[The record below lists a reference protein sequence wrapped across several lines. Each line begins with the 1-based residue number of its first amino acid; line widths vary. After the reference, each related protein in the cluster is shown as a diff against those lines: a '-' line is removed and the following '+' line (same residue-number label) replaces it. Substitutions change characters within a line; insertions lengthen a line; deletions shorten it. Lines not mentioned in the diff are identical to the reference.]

1 MKKRFVSLAI
11 VMVIIFSFFLC
22 GAGSSSSS
30 SDSAVTKAKDSTVI
44 VIIGASV
51 DGEWV
56 PLTRGTGFFI
66 AENKAAPQYLLT
78 NHHVV
83 EDFIKLGSGEAKQIE
98 GSTLKAGIRVYY
110 SADDYSEAYLVDSN
124 SIKDIALIKLE
135 KRAEDYTGLEL
146 CVPAEDMVGDTVY
159 AVGYPSISD
168 NSVIDS
174 VSQWTKEDVTVS
186 KGIIS
191 RLSTTSGTG
200 VRTIQTDA
208 VFSGG
213 NSGGPLVDENG
224 AVIGLN
230 TFSVSGNNTILYY
243 AVNIDEAVPML
254 KTYSVP
260 YEIYSSGPS
269 AFVIILIVL
278 LVLAAAAAAA
288 LFLLKKKGIKLP
300 VLPVGKTKAAPAQL
314 RLQGKAGVFA
324 GKRFA
329 MDKPIRIGRD
339 SARCDLVYPENTQGI
354 SGAHCVVYLENGKA
368 YIKDLGSTYG
378 SFVSGRKLSPN
389 QTVELKVGDK
399 IALGSERESFTVT
412 GKGGI

>member
-1 MKKRFVSLAI
+1 MKKRFVSIAI

-22 GAGSSSSS
+22 GAGSSSST

-44 VIIGASV
+44 VIIGATI

-66 AENKAAPQYLLT
+66 AESKSAPQYLLT

-83 EDFIKLGSGEAKQIE
+83 DSFIQLGSGEAKQIE

-124 SIKDIALIKLE
+124 AIKDIALIKLD
-135 KRAEDYTGLEL
+135 KPAEDYTGLEI
-146 CVPAEDMVGDTVY
+146 CVPTEGMVGDTVY

-213 NSGGPLVDENG
+213 NSGGPLVSEDG

-230 TFSVSGNNTILYY
+230 TFHVSSNNAVLYY

-260 YEIYSSGPS
+260 YETYSSGPS
-269 AFVIILIVL
+269 ALVIILIV
-278 LVLAAAAAAA
+278 VLALAAIAAV
-288 LFLLKKKGIKLP
+288 LFLLKKKGVKLP
-300 VLPVGKTKAAPAQL
+300 VALVGNAKASPAEL
-314 RLQGKAGVFA
+314 RLQGQAGVFA

-329 MDKPIRIGRD
+329 LDKPIRIGRD
-339 SARCDLVYPENTQGI
+339 ASRCDLVYPDGTQGI
-354 SGAHCVVYLENGKA
+354 SGAHCVVYSENGKL
-368 YIKDLGSTYG
+368 YINDLGSTYG

-389 QTVELKVGDK
+389 QPAELKLGDR
-399 IALGSERESFTVT
+399 IALGSERESFTIT
-412 GKGGI
+412 GKGGM

>member
-1 MKKRFVSLAI
+1 MKKRFVSIAI

-22 GAGSSSSS
+22 GAGSSSST

-44 VIIGASV
+44 VIIGATL

-66 AENKAAPQYLLT
+66 AENKSAPQYLLT

-83 EDFIKLGSGEAKQIE
+83 NDFIQLGSGEAKQIE

-110 SADDYSEAYLVDSN
+110 SADDYSEAYLIDYN
-124 SIKDIALIKLE
+124 AIKDIALIKLD
-135 KRAEDYTGLEL
+135 KPAEDYTGLEI
-146 CVPAEDMVGDTVY
+146 CSPSEEMVGDTVY

-213 NSGGPLVDENG
+213 NSGGPLVSEDG

-254 KTYSVP
+254 KTHSVP
-260 YEIYSSGPS
+260 YVLASDGPS
-269 AFVIILIVL
+269 ALVIILIV
-278 LVLAAAAAAA
+278 VLALAAIAAV
-288 LFLLKKKGIKLP
+288 LFLLKKKGVKLP
-300 VLPVGKTKAAPAQL
+300 VAAAGKTNAAPAEL
-314 RLQGKAGVFA
+314 RLQGQAGVFA

-329 MDKPIRIGRD
+329 LAKPIRIGRD
-339 SARCDLVYPENTQGI
+339 SSRCDLVYPENTQGI
-354 SGAHCVVYLENGKA
+354 SGAHCVVYSENGKA

-389 QTVELKVGDK
+389 QPVELKVGDR
-399 IALGSERESFTVT
+399 IALGSERETFTIT
-412 GKGGI
+412 GKGGM